1 MAIVPS
7 NAIIAPGMQTTSIA
21 VPQMEDQVQGG
32 LFLNVVI
39 RKSVSIFQLLAC
51 KDESLLGGVKDVLS
65 MLDLN
70 LHILDNTG
78 LHL

>member
-1 MAIVPS
+1 
-7 NAIIAPGMQTTSIA
+7 
-21 VPQMEDQVQGG
+21 MEDQVQGG

-51 KDESLLGGVKDVLS
+51 KDESLLGGVKDALS

-70 LHILDNTG
+70 LHILGNTG